1 MISFSTSSYKL
12 LGAVSVIVTS
22 PFAGSTFD
30 IYAFSIWS
38 HCLKCLL
45 IESISRSLSTS
56 TTHSLIWSIY
66 TFFIGWFGFNVPIQ
80 SGISTLTLS
89 TGNSYKASFNM
100 LYTSFSFIVSALIGI
115 TGTLCSSFNFS
126 ANLSVSGSVGCAEFN
141 KTING
146 LPISFSSL
154 ITSFSA
160 SI

>member
-1 MISFSTSSYKL
+1 
-12 LGAVSVIVTS
+12 
-22 PFAGSTFD
+22 
-30 IYAFSIWS
+30 
-38 HCLKCLL
+38 
-45 IESISRSLSTS
+45 
-56 TTHSLIWSIY
+56 
-66 TFFIGWFGFNVPIQ
+66 
-80 SGISTLTLS
+80 
-89 TGNSYKASFNM
+89 M